1 MGISSQEIR
10 VRALKA
16 FEEGRG
22 SKEHIAQLYSI
33 SGKTF
38 RRWWKEYT
46 VDNKTAPAP
55 RGHNPAALSAQEMRQ
70 LDGLLEKHPDMT
82 LEQLRR
88 SLGKTCSLVTI
99 HNATKRLNWRYKKNA
114 PCQRTKSA

>member
-10 VRALKA
+10 MRALKA

-22 SKEHIAQLYSI
+22 SKEQIAQLYSI

-46 VDNKTAPAP
+46 TDNKTAPAP
-55 RGHNPAALSAQEMRQ
+55 RGHNPAALSVQEMRE